1 MGDWYLILINFIRM
15 RYRSPMK
22 MGDRYPIFIDVN
34 YELT

>member
-1 MGDWYLILINFIRM
+1 MVSHSYKLYKNEIPV
-15 RYRSPMK
+15 PMK